1 MKAFRPVP
9 KPERPIRGTAEAKR
23 WMSLVAQLGCILP
36 GCGVHPV
43 QLHHVA
49 HGRFSQSRSSDLSV
63 LPLCPKHH
71 QFRTD
76 HGETWAQMYGFDHEY
91 LSEVKRQVEALDART
106 IGGRP

>member
-1 MKAFRPVP
+1 MREFRPCP
-9 KPERPIRGTAEAKR
+9 KPEKPVRRTAECQR
-23 WMSLVAQLGCILP
+23 WMSLVAQLPCVI
-36 GCGVHPV
+36 CGAHPV

-63 LPLCPKHH
+63 IPLCPKHH

-91 LSEVKRQVEALDART
+91 LAQVKRQAEAIERNT